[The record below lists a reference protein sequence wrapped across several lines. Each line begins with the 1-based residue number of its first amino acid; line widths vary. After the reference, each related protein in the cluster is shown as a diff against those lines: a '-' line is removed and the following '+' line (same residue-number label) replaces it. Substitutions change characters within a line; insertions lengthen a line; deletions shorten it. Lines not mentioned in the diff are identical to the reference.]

1 MSYASESRHAAFYLQ
16 YCFALVVGLTV
27 WNTRVTTRK
36 CSLEFGLI
44 TMSASAARSCSCLP
58 RRSPRQYPWAPRMHW
73 LATHWL
79 ISLLHIALVAELET
93 YDGQVGDW
101 TGFDQVPT

>member
-1 MSYASESRHAAFYLQ
+1 MRHGDGTHRTNELSRVFLNTTLSP
-16 YCFALVVGLTV
+16 FTLVRAV
-27 WNTRVTTRK
+27 
-36 CSLEFGLI
+36 
-44 TMSASAARSCSCLP
+44 SAARSCLP
-58 RRSPRQYPWAPRMHW
+58 RRLPRQYPWAPRMHW

-93 YDGQVGDW
+93 YDGQVGYW

>member
-1 MSYASESRHAAFYLQ
+1 MRVSYMREARGFFLCTYSLDAR
-16 YCFALVVGLTV
+16 ALVFH
-27 WNTRVTTRK
+27 TRDEPRDRLDCNVRQR
-36 CSLEFGLI
+36 
-44 TMSASAARSCSCLP
+44 SALVPP
-58 RRSPRQYPWAPRMHW
+58 RRLPRQYPWAPRMHW

>member
-1 MSYASESRHAAFYLQ
+1 MTNPAI
-16 YCFALVVGLTV
+16 
-27 WNTRVTTRK
+27 
-36 CSLEFGLI
+36 GLI
-44 TMSASAARSCSCLP
+44 AMSASAARWCP
-58 RRSPRQYPWAPRMHW
+58 RGAQRANTYPLAPRMHW

-93 YDGQVGDW
+93 YDGQVGYW

>member
-1 MSYASESRHAAFYLQ
+1 MRVECRMREARG
-16 YCFALVVGLTV
+16 CFLCTKACTREHWYSILVTNPAVRLDCNVRQRSALVP
-27 WNTRVTTRK
+27 
-36 CSLEFGLI
+36 
-44 TMSASAARSCSCLP
+44 P

>member
-1 MSYASESRHAAFYLQ
+1 
-16 YCFALVVGLTV
+16 
-27 WNTRVTTRK
+27 
-36 CSLEFGLI
+36 
-44 TMSASAARSCSCLP
+44 MSASAAFVLRGA
-58 RRSPRQYPWAPRMHW
+58 RRAMPWAPRMHW

-93 YDGQVGDW
+93 YDGQVDDW

>member
-1 MSYASESRHAAFYLQ
+1 MRVECRMREARGFFSCTTSAWLCAVWLPTRDEPRDRLDCNVRQRS
-16 YCFALVVGLTV
+16 ALVP
-27 WNTRVTTRK
+27 
-36 CSLEFGLI
+36 
-44 TMSASAARSCSCLP
+44 P

>member
-1 MSYASESRHAAFYLQ
+1 
-16 YCFALVVGLTV
+16 
-27 WNTRVTTRK
+27 
-36 CSLEFGLI
+36 
-44 TMSASAARSCSCLP
+44 
-58 RRSPRQYPWAPRMHW
+58 MHW